1 MGHDFPEEDQP
12 IDTKGQDS
20 PLPSVARDR
29 VRLPVLIGLSYVEQS
44 NLAKGPVGE
53 DSSEFP
59 KVLTADVVQL
69 DISAFSTDFSDL
81 LEVTWTGLAIRFID
95 CYKQHLG

>member
-1 MGHDFPEEDQP
+1 VNHQSFLRSQLPGVACDP
-12 IDTKGQDS
+12 IRS
-20 PLPSVARDR
+20 L
-29 VRLPVLIGLSYVEQS
+29 VLIGLSYAEQS
-44 NLAKGPVGE
+44 NLAKGPIGE

-69 DISAFSTDFSDL
+69 DISAISTDFSDL
-81 LEVTWTGLAIRFID
+81 LEVTWTGLTIRFID